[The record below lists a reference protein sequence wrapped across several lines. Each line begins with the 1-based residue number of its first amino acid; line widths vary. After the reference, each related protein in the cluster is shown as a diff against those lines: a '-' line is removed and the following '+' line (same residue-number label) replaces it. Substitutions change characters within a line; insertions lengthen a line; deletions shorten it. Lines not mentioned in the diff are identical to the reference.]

1 MRVTGNQLGNAMATT
16 SSTNSVALDKL
27 SARHHSRT
35 MSSRIVYVVAALAL
49 LAFSWRFAELQPG
62 LLFRPATAAAFWN
75 FLTGLFPP
83 DLSADFLG
91 TVLRAVGQTLA
102 TAVAGTLLS
111 ITFALPLG
119 ILSTTTLWK
128 RGILVAGEA
137 ENLLFRAGALGCQ
150 LARALLGFLRA
161 VPDLVWALL
170 FVAAVGLGTL
180 AGTLALTVAYTGVLG
195 RVYADVFEH
204 VDPQPLEA
212 LQSTGATRMQIFLRG
227 VWPQALP
234 HLTAYT
240 LYSFECCL
248 RAAAVLGLVGA
259 GGIGYEISV
268 SIRMFEYGQVLTL
281 LLVFIMLLTVT
292 DAASRYLRTRSV
304 NRTHHALPKA
314 QDVKAQDKSSGLN
327 SSLSNSRRLVGWT
340 SVLFLVAT
348 SFALAGFTPET
359 LRQAGIVPRLAGFL
373 FRMLPPDLSWP
384 FLRSLG
390 TALLQT
396 IAISLMGTLIGMA
409 LAVVLAVPATSTLIF
424 LRSDSPGRRQFTDRV
439 SRLLLYWS
447 VRLVL
452 NVLRSIPELVWVLI
466 CILTV
471 GIGPFAGTI
480 ALALHTAGVLGKL
493 YAETLEE
500 VPFRPVEALRSL
512 GARPIQLLLWAMWP
526 QARPLLSSYTVLRWE
541 MNLRA
546 STLLGLVGG
555 GGLGQAIY
563 NNVQLG
569 FYNRLSTLI
578 LLIYALVLAS
588 DWIGERLRLRVA

>member
-1 MRVTGNQLGNAMATT
+1 MATT
-16 SSTNSVALDKL
+16 SSTNSVALDSI
-27 SARHHSRT
+27 SARHYPLMTSRGIL
-35 MSSRIVYVVAALAL
+35 SLVAAFAL
-49 LAFSWRFAELQPG
+49 LAFSWRLAEVRPG
-62 LLFRPATAAAFWN
+62 VLVRPATAAAIWN
-75 FLTGLFPP
+75 FVSRLFPP
-83 DLSADFLG
+83 DLSPEFLR
-91 TVLRAVGQTLA
+91 TVLRAVAQTMA

-111 ITFALPLG
+111 LTVALPLG
-119 ILSTTTLWK
+119 VLATGTLWN
-128 RGILVAGEA
+128 RGVLVAADDRFAYGVGWMA
-137 ENLLFRAGALGCQ
+137 SR
-150 LARALLGFLRA
+150 LARTLLGFLRA
-161 VPDLVWALL
+161 VPDLIWALL
-170 FVAAVGLGTL
+170 FVAAVGLGSL
-180 AGTLALTVAYTGVLG
+180 AGTLALSVAYSGVLG

-234 HLTAYT
+234 HLMAYT
-240 LYSFECCL
+240 LYSFECCV
-248 RAAAVLGLVGA
+248 RAAAVLGFVGA

-268 SIRMFEYGQVLTL
+268 SMRMFEYGQVLTL

-292 DAASRYLRTRSV
+292 DAASRYLRARSV
-304 NRTHHALPKA
+304 NRTDHARE
-314 QDVKAQDKSSGLN
+314 VKAQDESSGLN
-327 SSLSNSRRLVGWT
+327 PSVSNSRRLVGWT
-340 SVLFLVAT
+340 LVLFLVVA
-348 SFALAGFTPET
+348 SFTLAGFTPET
-359 LRQAGIVPRLAGFL
+359 LNQAGIAPRLAGFL
-373 FRMLPPDLSWP
+373 RRMLPPDLSWS
-384 FLRSLG
+384 FIGSLG

-424 LRSDSPGRRQFTDRV
+424 LRSDSPGRRRVIDRV
-439 SRLLLYWS
+439 LRWLLFWS
-447 VRLVL
+447 TRLVL
-452 NVLRSIPELVWVLI
+452 NILRSIPELVWVLI
-466 CILTV
+466 CILAV

-546 STLLGLVGG
+546 STMLGLVGG

-563 NNVQLG
+563 NNVQPG
-569 FYNRLSTLI
+569 FYNRLTTLI

-588 DWIGERLRLRVA
+588 DWIGERLRLSVS

>member
-1 MRVTGNQLGNAMATT
+1 MATT
-16 SSTNSVALDKL
+16 SSTNSVALDSI
-27 SARHHSRT
+27 SARHYPLMTSRGIL
-35 MSSRIVYVVAALAL
+35 SLVAAFAL
-49 LAFSWRFAELQPG
+49 LAFSWRLAEVRPG
-62 LLFRPATAAAFWN
+62 VLLRPATVAAIWN
-75 FLTGLFPP
+75 FVSRLFPP
-83 DLSADFLG
+83 DLSPEFLR
-91 TVLRAVGQTLA
+91 TVLRAVAQTMA

-111 ITFALPLG
+111 LTVALPLG
-119 ILSTTTLWK
+119 VLATGTLWN
-128 RGILVAGEA
+128 RGVLVAADDRFAYGVGWMA
-137 ENLLFRAGALGCQ
+137 SR
-150 LARALLGFLRA
+150 LARTLLGFLRA
-161 VPDLVWALL
+161 VPDLIWALL
-170 FVAAVGLGTL
+170 FVAAVGLGSL
-180 AGTLALTVAYTGVLG
+180 AGTLALSAAYSGVLG

-212 LQSTGATRMQIFLRG
+212 LHSTGATRMQIFLRG

-234 HLTAYT
+234 HLMAYT
-240 LYSFECCL
+240 LYSFECCV
-248 RAAAVLGLVGA
+248 RAAAVLGFVGA

-268 SIRMFEYGQVLTL
+268 SMRMFEYGQVLTL

-292 DAASRYLRTRSV
+292 DAASRYLRARSV
-304 NRTHHALPKA
+304 NRTDHARE
-314 QDVKAQDKSSGLN
+314 VKAQDESSGLN
-327 SSLSNSRRLVGWT
+327 PSVSNSRRLVGWT
-340 SVLFLVAT
+340 LVLFLVVA
-348 SFALAGFTPET
+348 SFTLAGFTPET
-359 LRQAGIVPRLAGFL
+359 LNQAGIAPRLAGFL
-373 FRMLPPDLSWP
+373 RRMLPPDLSWS
-384 FLRSLG
+384 FIGSLG

-409 LAVVLAVPATSTLIF
+409 LAVLLAVPATSTLIF
-424 LRSDSPGRRQFTDRV
+424 LRSDSPGRRRVIDRV
-439 SRLLLYWS
+439 LRWLLFWS
-447 VRLVL
+447 TRLVL
-452 NVLRSIPELVWVLI
+452 NILRSIPELVWVLI
-466 CILTV
+466 CILAV

-546 STLLGLVGG
+546 STMLGLVGG

-569 FYNRLSTLI
+569 FYNRLTTLI

-588 DWIGERLRLRVA
+588 DWIGERLRLSVA